1 MTMGNLVIKYFKMG
15 IYNLADM
22 WDFVSAVFITQ
33 EQADTIINSKK

>member
-1 MTMGNLVIKYFKMG
+1 MGNLVIKYFKMG

-33 EQADTIINSKK
+33 GQAVTIINSKE